1 MGKEI
6 EDLLREEIKN
16 QIEGLSDFESGSEE
30 KLKAIKGVAEL
41 YKLKIDEEKAKA
53 DSSDKEERR
62 RTENDF
68 GQRECTLKE
77 EEAKELKKD
86 RLIRACISGAELVL
100 PLLFYSVW
108 MKKGLKFE
116 ETGTFTST
124 TFRGLLNRF
133 RPTK

>member
-1 MGKEI
+1 MDREI

-68 GQRECTLKE
+68 GQRECILKE